1 MAIRVSGKNI
11 DLGDVLR
18 GQAEGRLNEA
28 IRKYVDAGYSGHVT
42 VTRDG
47 FGFKTECAVH
57 FDHGPVMHVS
67 GEAADAYQ
75 SLGIAIE
82 RIAKQLRRFKR
93 KRDRKPVE
101 KPGELAA
108 SQAPYL
114 NGHANHDFHDDDDD
128 DIIEM
133 TGAGAAII
141 AEPVE
146 NAPSHSTTT
155 AVAAFERSDAPVLV
169 FRNSGTARINV
180 LYRRPDGHYGWVDIG

>member
-18 GQAEGRLNEA
+18 GQAESRLNEA

-57 FDHGPVMHVS
+57 FDHGPVMHVT

-82 RIAKQLRRFKR
+82 RISKQLRRFKR
-93 KRDRKPVE
+93 KRDRHGSDRGTEAGPVV
-101 KPGELAA
+101 
-108 SQAPYL
+108 APYL
-114 NGHANHDFHDDDDD
+114 NGFDDTDDDV
-128 DIIEM
+128 IEM

-141 AEPVE
+141 ADPVE

-169 FRNSGTARINV
+169 FRNTGTARVNV
-180 LYRRPDGHYGWVDIG
+180 LYRRKDGHFGWVDIG

>member
-18 GQAEGRLNEA
+18 GQAESRLNEA

-57 FDHGPVMHVS
+57 FDHGPVMHVT
-67 GEAADAYQ
+67 GEAGDAYQ

-93 KRDRKPVE
+93 KRDRKPIG

-108 SQAPYL
+108 NRLTHL
-114 NGHANHDFHDDDDD
+114 NGFAGHDEHDDEDDV
-128 DIIEM
+128 IEF

-146 NAPSHSTTT
+146 NAPTHSTTT
-155 AVAAFERSDAPVLV
+155 AVAAFERSDSPVMV
-169 FRNSGTARINV
+169 FRNSGTSRVNV
-180 LYRRPDGHYGWVDIG
+180 LYRRKDGHFGWVDIG